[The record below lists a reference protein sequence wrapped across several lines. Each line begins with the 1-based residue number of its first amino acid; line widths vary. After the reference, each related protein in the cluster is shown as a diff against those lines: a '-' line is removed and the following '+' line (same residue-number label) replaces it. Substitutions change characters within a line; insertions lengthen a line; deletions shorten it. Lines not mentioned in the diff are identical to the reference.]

1 MNCIALK
8 WLAGLRANLLC
19 IRTRFHGNAFELS
32 RHRRRFLIICFIS
45 GFGRAQLG
53 IKCLC
58 IGSVH
63 HFNAHFRIFQCFRT
77 CLENII
83 IVNVESHFSSYVR
96 WCCSAFRLIV
106 SLVSFFFFQFVCFD
120 CVLQFVKGPKYNLY
134 WLATFLSTFGNYT
147 SSTKHL
153 ASFRCESLSQ
163 FDAIMFNSEEIH
175 YQCHFV
181 TLSLWHYHFHL
192 QNERKWRKPNG
203 QRKLSKMV
211 LCNAGSVEIANFNN
225 IHAIEWFICVF
236 LFSTLKNITNES
248 NKK

>member
-1 MNCIALK
+1 M
-8 WLAGLRANLLC
+8 
-19 IRTRFHGNAFELS
+19 FLS
-32 RHRRRFLIICFIS
+32 L
-45 GFGRAQLG
+45 
-53 IKCLC
+53 
-58 IGSVH
+58 
-63 HFNAHFRIFQCFRT
+63 
-77 CLENII
+77 
-83 IVNVESHFSSYVR
+83 
-96 WCCSAFRLIV
+96 
-106 SLVSFFFFQFVCFD
+106 FFQFVCFD

-153 ASFRCESLSQ
+153 ASFRYESLSQ

-181 TLSLWHYHFHL
+181 ALSLWHYHFHL

-211 LCNAGSVEIANFNN
+211 LCNAGSVEIANSNN
-225 IHAIEWFICVF
+225 IHTIEWFICVF